1 MCAFIGIEDLA
12 ANALIEIMDK
22 KKDEASKFI
31 SYTKLE
37 QYGLA
42 VAKILSEQGEEAVLI
57 LSRDETRKML
67 RNYSDIFC
75 ESNQD
80 GEDGIKLNENVTL
93 DDLIAKFRGYLSL
106 RVLLAFMEEKAK
118 EILWK

>member
-42 VAKILSEQGEEAVLI
+42 VVKILSEQGEEAVLI

-75 ESNQD
+75 ECNQD